1 MNGYIAYYKNRRI
14 EVLASS
20 SYEAQKKAAAVFK
33 ARKSYEV
40 EVVLAEKDGE
50 QVTHVPQF

>member
-1 MNGYIAYYKNRRI
+1 MNGYIAYYKNRSL

-33 ARKSYEV
+33 SRKSYEV

-50 QVTHVPQF
+50 PVTHTPQF